1 MRFFNIGFGNLVSA
15 DRVIAIVSPES
26 APIKRMIQD
35 SRERGDLI
43 DASFGRSTRS
53 VIVTD
58 SGNLILSSLA
68 PDVLGERVEN
78 AENEGDKASH
88 E

>member
-1 MRFFNIGFGNLVSA
+1 MRLVSIGFGNLVSA
-15 DRVIAIVSPES
+15 ERIVAIVSPDS
-26 APIKRMIQD
+26 APIKRMIQEV
-35 SRERGDLI
+35 RERGLLI

-68 PDVLGERVEN
+68 PEVLAQR
-78 AENEGDKASH
+78 AEEK